1 MKAFL
6 QSHWK
11 LVLAVNVVLGG
22 SFWLGFLS
30 DLSLR
35 GTLSDILFPP
45 FIMIFAIITL
55 GALPIEKR
63 KFGGLAYIPSC
74 GGGCL
79 YLFMGF
85 IMLIP
90 PFTLA
95 FLFGASE
102 IADEVR
108 IQQIAAPNNID
119 FAEVYFRPVGA
130 YTGGSGRIHV
140 RVVNKYIPFVERDIY
155 TGKTYTA
162 DEKTTNYVQWLDD
175 NTLYVSETDNQI
187 SIGSIKP
194 ELPSL
199 AVVPLMIVGFIQGQ
213 IRESQLTAP
222 LRNIPIYP
230 ARPENES
237 TSYWDVEKTSERIY
251 FLPQAQIKEVY
262 DWHLSNLSKQPWEM
276 IDTQTVLNSD
286 PAYQGYNTYVYCITA
301 LKHDGNQT
309 TVYYFEIA
317 KLHALL
323 EPDYRLID
331 PDLWDVRVI
340 VATPNPDSIYC
351 WSK

>member
-11 LVLAVNVVLGG
+11 LVLVANLLLGV
-22 SFWLGFLS
+22 SLWFGFFTN
-30 DLSLR
+30 LSLR
-35 GTLSDILFPP
+35 GTLSDILFPA
-45 FIMIFAIITL
+45 FTTIFAVTTL
-55 GALPIEKR
+55 GALPTEKR

-102 IADEVR
+102 IANEVR
-108 IQQIAAPNNID
+108 VQQIASPNHTD

-130 YTGGSGRIHV
+130 YTGGSGRIYI
-140 RVVNKYIPFVERDIY
+140 RVVNKYMPFVERDIY
-155 TGKTYTA
+155 AGKTHTS
-162 DEKTTNYVQWLDD
+162 DGKTTNYVKWLDE
-175 NTLYVSETDNQI
+175 NTLYISEVDKQI
-187 SIGSIKP
+187 SVGSIQP

-199 AVVPLMIVGFIQGQ
+199 AIVPLMIVGFIQGQ

-222 LRNIPIYP
+222 LDDIPIYP
-230 ARPENES
+230 TRRENES

-251 FLPQAQIKEVY
+251 FLPQAQIEKVY
-262 DWHLSNLSKQPWEM
+262 DWHLSNLSKSPWE
-276 IDTQTVLNSD
+276 IINSQIVPDSD
-286 PAYQGYNTYVYCITA
+286 PIYQGYNIYCITA
-301 LKHDGNQT
+301 QKSDGNHT
-309 TVYYFEIA
+309 TIYYFEIA
-317 KLHALL
+317 ELHKLL
-323 EPDYRLID
+323 EPDYRLLD

-351 WSK
+351 WLK

>member
-1 MKAFL
+1 MKALL
-6 QSHWK
+6 QSHWN
-11 LVLAVNVVLGG
+11 LVLAVNLLLGIA
-22 SFWLGFLS
+22 FWFGFLS

-45 FIMIFAIITL
+45 FILTFAIITL
-55 GALPIEKR
+55 GTLPTEKR
-63 KFGGLAYIPSC
+63 KLGRLAYIPSC
-74 GGGCL
+74 SGGCL
-79 YLFMGF
+79 SLLMGL

-95 FLFGASE
+95 FLFGVSE
-102 IADEVR
+102 IKGEVR
-108 IQQIAAPNNID
+108 IQQIASPNNID

-130 YTGGSGRIHV
+130 YTGGSGRIYV
-140 RVVNKYIPFVERDIY
+140 RVVNRYMPFIERDIY
-155 TGKTYTA
+155 AGKTHTA
-162 DEKTTNYVQWLDD
+162 DEKTTNYVRWLDN
-175 NTLYVSETDNQI
+175 NTLYVSETDKKI
-187 SIGSIKP
+187 SIGSVQP

-222 LRNIPIYP
+222 LRDVPIYP
-230 ARPENES
+230 ARTENES
-237 TSYWDVEKTSERIY
+237 TSYWDIEKTSERIY

-262 DWHLSNLSKQPWEM
+262 DWYLSNLSKLPWEM
-276 IDTQTVLNSD
+276 TDTQIALNSD
-286 PAYQGYNTYVYCITA
+286 PAYQGYNAYVYCITA
-301 LKHDGNQT
+301 LKHDSNQS

-317 KLHALL
+317 ELHRLL

-351 WSK
+351 WLK